1 MPKPTKTTPQTI
13 AALGQPLARGNTAEI
28 FAWGSAQVLK
38 LYRPDFSADA
48 VNKEAS
54 LARTVY
60 AAGLRVPAVGD
71 LIMIENR
78 HGLIYERIVGPPLLD
93 QLGARPWRV
102 ARIAQTMAQLHTAIH
117 ARPAP
122 TIPPLHQRLERNIQN
137 AKLLS
142 NPVRQSVLGI
152 LQTLPDA
159 NQLCH
164 NDFHPA
170 NILMADQGPVI
181 IDWMDAA
188 RADPLAD
195 VARTLILVHFAG
207 LPASGPLRLAQVA
220 LRRLLSG
227 LYLRRY
233 FQLRPGQ
240 RNDLAHWMIPVA
252 AARLMEGVGEEAQ
265 LARYVEVRV
274 REIGR

>member
-1 MPKPTKTTPQTI
+1 MIPQTI

-28 FAWGSAQVLK
+28 FAWGAAQVLK
-38 LYRPDFSADA
+38 LYRPDFSEDA
-48 VNKEAS
+48 VNKEAT

-71 LIMIENR
+71 VIMIENR
-78 HGLIYERIVGPPLLD
+78 HGLIYERIIGPPLLD

-122 TIPPLHQRLERNIQN
+122 TMPPLHQRLERNIQN
-137 AKLLS
+137 AQLLS
-142 NPVRQSVLGI
+142 NPVRQSVLTL

-159 NQLCH
+159 SQLCH

-170 NILMADQGPVI
+170 NILIADQGPVI

-195 VARTLILVHFAG
+195 VARTLILMHFAG
-207 LPASGPLRLAQVA
+207 LPSSGPLRLAQVA
-220 LRRLLSG
+220 IRRLLTR

-233 FQLRPGQ
+233 FQLRPGK
-240 RNDLAHWMIPVA
+240 RNDLARWMIPVA
-252 AARLMEGVGEEAQ
+252 AARLVEGVDEAAQ

>member
-1 MPKPTKTTPQTI
+1 MPEPTPIIPQTI
-13 AALGQPLARGNTAEI
+13 AALGQPLARGSTAEI
-28 FAWGSAQVLK
+28 FVLGSAQVLK
-38 LYRPDFSADA
+38 LYRPDFSIAA

-60 AAGLRVPAVGD
+60 ATGLRVPAVGD
-71 LIMIENR
+71 VIRIENR

-102 ARIAQTMAQLHTAIH
+102 ARIAQTMAQWHAAIH
-117 ARPAP
+117 AYPAP
-122 TIPPLHQRLERNIQN
+122 TMPSLRQRLEHNIQN

-142 NPVRQSVLGI
+142 NPLRQSALTI
-152 LQTLPDA
+152 LQTLPDQH
-159 NQLCH
+159 QLCH

-170 NILMADQGPVI
+170 NILMNTQGPVI

-207 LPASGPLRLAQVA
+207 LPSSGPRRLAQGA
-220 LRRLLSG
+220 IRRILSG
-227 LYLRRY
+227 LYLRGY
-233 FQLRPGQ
+233 FQLRPGKHENLK
-240 RNDLAHWMIPVA
+240 RWMIPVA
-252 AARLMEGVGEEAQ
+252 AARLVEGVGEEAQ
-265 LARYVEVRV
+265 LVRYVEMRI
-274 REIGR
+274 RGTGR